1 MVPERRETVHV
12 RWATAA
18 MAVLATATL
27 QQALVE
33 PGGARS
39 VAIIWT
45 LALFAVPTLAASWLF
60 TKSAS
65 SPTSKFSG
73 LVDKPDRRAAVIG
86 LFVLFGLPLVVEA
99 LRLAITGRC
108 AMLEIALLCA
118 FRNLGLGLAALGC
131 HPAYSRL
138 SAFVSLFLVTAAT
151 AVGGESG
158 IAVLAPLAGF
168 AVVGIVWLMLVY
180 WQSLS
185 IASGPRPTLR
195 QLASSSLVWVFL
207 MLVLVGVVAAA
218 GPSRVATT
226 LSGFMPT
233 SGGVDAND
241 AAARSGVGDGDNEVA
256 ASERPQSVG
265 FTESEV
271 YLETDR
277 PSLYDAFNESYGEP
291 FKPKKV
297 EKMIALGQQG
307 VAEQKERPAENLQAG
322 REFSA
327 VRQQPRARTL
337 RPSDREARA
346 LAYVKGPTP
355 LHLPL
360 AAHDHFDGRTWH
372 EEPCCGRSVPAKSER
387 GSAWILFPW
396 SGDPFL
402 SGVVGHQIKVG
413 TLDSSPLPVP
423 PHLTR
428 LRVGSVNRLDFFGWA
443 QYGIVRMVGRTAPS
457 GTVIDSE
464 SRTVDPERLREIP
477 LLARP
482 DDSEDHFISFGAEYR
497 IDTGVGEL
505 ARNWVAGVPQGWAQ
519 IEAVVSNLR
528 RHCVHDRL
536 ATAAPGSIDV
546 VADFLLGSRRGPDYL
561 FASAAVVM
569 LRSLG
574 YPARLVSGLYV
585 APDQYDPRTRHTPV
599 TSEDVHVWAEVRL
612 PNGRWIAVEPTP
624 DYELLPPAFS
634 WSELSVKI
642 LNRMGFWV
650 KQHGNFLLIAMTLL
664 AGLFGWRRSVLDGL
678 GLVAFAL
685 LPDREPRRR
694 VMRALRMV
702 ERRARWA
709 GHPRPPGLTLI
720 RWYRP
725 GDHDGPAEPEVS
737 LRTLIVLANWAA
749 HAPDGPGSRAPNQ
762 QSEIE
767 RVCRQAV
774 RCWTVDRFRVAFA
787 SPPGTVV
794 VPRGQ

>member
-1 MVPERRETVHV
+1 MAIL
-12 RWATAA
+12 ATAA
-18 MAVLATATL
+18 L

-33 PGGARS
+33 PGGSRAAALIS
-39 VAIIWT
+39 TV
-45 LALFAVPTLAASWLF
+45 ALFAVPTIVVSWLF
-60 TKSAS
+60 AIREQPSKSQFA
-65 SPTSKFSG
+65 G
-73 LVDKPDRRAAVIG
+73 LVLVPDPRATVI
-86 LFVLFGLPLVVEA
+86 VLIVLLGLPFVVEA
-99 LRLAITGRC
+99 ARLAISGTC
-108 AMLEIALLCA
+108 AMLEITILCG
-118 FRNLGLGLAALGC
+118 FRNLGLGLAALAFR
-131 HPAYSRL
+131 PAYARL
-138 SAFVSLFLVTAAT
+138 SALASLFLLTAAS
-151 AVGGESG
+151 AVGGEAG
-158 IAVLAPLAGF
+158 FAVLAPLAGF
-168 AVVGIVWLMLVY
+168 TVAGILWLVLAY
-180 WQSLS
+180 WQSLRL
-185 IASGPRPTLR
+185 AAGPRPTFV
-195 QLASSSLVWVFL
+195 QFAFSGVVWVL
-207 MLVLVGVVAAA
+207 VILVLVGAVAAA

-241 AAARSGVGDGDNEVA
+241 ADARSGAGDGDNEVS

-265 FTESEV
+265 FTESEI

-307 VAEQKERPAENLQAG
+307 MAEQKERPAENLQAG

-327 VRQQPRARTL
+327 VRKKPKARTL
-337 RPSDREARA
+337 RPSDREAKA

-360 AAHDHFDGRTWH
+360 AAHGHFDGRTWH
-372 EEPCCGRSVPAKSER
+372 EEPCCGRSFPAESEG
-387 GSAWILFPW
+387 GSAWMLFPW
-396 SGDPFL
+396 SPAPFL
-402 SGVVGHQIKVG
+402 SSVVGHQIKVG
-413 TLDSSPLPVP
+413 ALDSSPLPVP

-443 QYGIVRMVGRTAPS
+443 QDGIIRMVGRTVPS
-457 GTVIDSE
+457 ATVIDSE

-477 LLARP
+477 FLARP
-482 DDSEDHFISFGAEYR
+482 DDLRDHFISFGAEYR
-497 IDTGVGEL
+497 IDTGVAEL
-505 ARNWVAGVPQGWAQ
+505 ARTWVAGLPQGWAQ
-519 IEAVVSNLR
+519 VEAVLSNLR
-528 RHCVHDRL
+528 RHSVHDRL

-561 FASAAVVM
+561 FASAAVVI

-574 YPARLVSGLYV
+574 YPARLVSGLYA
-585 APDQYDPRTRHTPV
+585 APDRYDPRTRHTPV

-612 PNGRWIAVEPTP
+612 PNGHWIAVEPTP

-634 WSELSVKI
+634 WSELIVKL
-642 LNRMGFWV
+642 LNRLGLWA
-650 KQHGNFLLIAMTLL
+650 KQHGNFLLIAITLL

-685 LPDREPRRR
+685 FPDREPRRR
-694 VMRALRMV
+694 VMRALMMV

-709 GHPRPPGLTLI
+709 GHPRPPGLTLM
-720 RWYRP
+720 RWYHP
-725 GDHDGPAEPEVS
+725 GDHDGSGEPEVS

-767 RVCRQAV
+767 RVCHQAV

-794 VPRGQ
+794 EPREQS